1 MFIYSGKLL
10 HTSKKFLSTFTY
22 HPLFLFV
29 SRQKFEATFQGKSLK
44 VKVEEKKHKCLG
56 ECEREGI
63 KLWRR
68 MRRKRNVLYC
78 SREDRER

>member
-44 VKVEEKKHKCLG
+44 VKVEENGYRHFSDKFFSSHQKFQ
-56 ECEREGI
+56 ENI
-63 KLWRR
+63 F
-68 MRRKRNVLYC
+68 
-78 SREDRER
+78 